1 MISILILA
9 IIAGVIGVLL
19 ENLFHELS
27 QKNRGI

>member
-1 MISILILA
+1 MTILFIA
-9 IIAGVIGVLL
+9 IIAGVAGVLL

>member
-1 MISILILA
+1 MIIFILA
-9 IIAGVIGVLL
+9 VIAGVIGVLI

>member
-1 MISILILA
+1 MIIVALA
-9 IIAGVIGVLL
+9 VIAGVAGVLL

>member
-1 MISILILA
+1 MTIFILA
-9 IIAGVIGVLL
+9 VIVGVIGVLI

>member
-1 MISILILA
+1 MTIFILA
-9 IIAGVIGVLL
+9 VLVGVIGVLL

>member
-1 MISILILA
+1 MIIFILA
-9 IIAGVIGVLL
+9 VIAGIVGVLI

>member
-1 MISILILA
+1 MIIFILA
-9 IIAGVIGVLL
+9 VIAGVVGVLI

>member
-1 MISILILA
+1 MTIFILA
-9 IIAGVIGVLL
+9 VLVGVIGVLI

>member
-1 MISILILA
+1 MTIFLIA
-9 IIAGVIGVLL
+9 IIAGVVGVLL

>member
-1 MISILILA
+1 MTILILA
-9 IIAGVIGVLL
+9 VIAGVIGVLI

>member
-1 MISILILA
+1 MTIFILA
-9 IIAGVIGVLL
+9 IIAGVVGVLI

>member
-1 MISILILA
+1 MTIFILA
-9 IIAGVIGVLL
+9 VIVGVIGVLL

>member
-1 MISILILA
+1 MIIFILA
-9 IIAGVIGVLL
+9 VIAGVAGVLI

>member
-1 MISILILA
+1 MTILILA
-9 IIAGVIGVLL
+9 IIAGVVGVLI

>member
-1 MISILILA
+1 MTIFILA
-9 IIAGVIGVLL
+9 VLVGVVGVLI